1 MYCSKI
7 DNLIEE
13 SHKVKKFRNFQT
25 HKTKSMGKVN
35 NPELK
40 DKR

>member
-1 MYCSKI
+1 MFCTKI

-13 SHKVKKFRNFQT
+13 SHKVKKYRTTFHQ
-25 HKTKSMGKVN
+25 KTKSNKES

-40 DKR
+40 DKQ